1 MSTKDGQGSEE
12 PGVLNACVHRHQMT
26 QINAIM
32 HCVGISDEG
41 LDWTSM
47 KMTFRNVNLCFC
59 QLEIF
64 NQTFSAH

>member
-12 PGVLNACVHRHQMT
+12 PGVLKRLCWHQMT